1 MLFPKCVMASRC
13 LILQSIE
20 EKKIISQPVQLVIG
34 GCESVSLKR
43 CIDDLLTAKRGGN
56 KTERY
61 VKSLEHYL
69 RQFSVGRELRDI
81 SDFTFS
87 DVESW
92 MAKYE
97 CADTRRTWLSRLS
110 ALFTFC
116 VRRGYIEKNPCARIE
131 PVTCDRKP
139 PVIVTPEQSRKL
151 LGAAP
156 VVMRP
161 YIILGMFAGIRP
173 EELTRLD
180 WSHINLETGT
190 ANIDFPK
197 VRGRRRIVPLD
208 PLAVELLRKHPLQ
221 RGAVSP
227 CRATICRWR
236 KRARALL
243 GLARFPQDLFRHTA
257 ASYLLAKHQDA
268 GKVALWLGNSVK
280 VLMSHYIV
288 PVSATDCEA
297 FWNPAL
303 DISAKLVQE
312 TVILRH

>member
-1 MLFPKCVMASRC
+1 M
-13 LILQSIE
+13 E
-20 EKKIISQPVQLVIG
+20 IG
-34 GCESVSLKR
+34 GCESVSISR
-43 CIDDLLTAKRGGN
+43 CVDELLVAKRGGN

-69 RQFSVGRELRDI
+69 RQFSVGRESRAI

-87 DVESW
+87 EVESW
-92 MAKYE
+92 MVKYP

-110 ALFTFC
+110 ALFAFC
-116 VRRGYIEKNPCARIE
+116 VRRGYVEKNPCDRIE

-139 PVIVTPEQSRKL
+139 PRIVTPEQSRQL
-151 LGAAP
+151 LAAAP

-190 ANIDFPK
+190 VNIDFPK

-208 PLAVELLRKHPLQ
+208 PLAVTLLRSHPLQ

-227 CRATICRWR
+227 CRASISRWR
-236 KRARALL
+236 FRARKLL
-243 GLARFPQDLFRHTA
+243 GLDKWPQDLFRHTA

-288 PVSATDCEA
+288 PVSATDCEE

-303 DISAKLVQE
+303 DISGTLFHEA
-312 TVILRH
+312 VILRH

>member
-1 MLFPKCVMASRC
+1 MSAGRC
-13 LILQSIE
+13 LILQTIAE
-20 EKKIISQPVQLVIG
+20 TKIIQQPGQLLIG
-34 GCESVSLKR
+34 GCESVSISRCVDELLK
-43 CIDDLLTAKRGGN
+43 AKRGGN

-69 RQFSVGRELRDI
+69 RQFSVGRESRAI

-87 DVESW
+87 EVESW
-92 MAKYE
+92 MAKYAN
-97 CADTRRTWLSRLS
+97 ADTRRTWLSRVS
-110 ALFTFC
+110 ALFAFC
-116 VRRGYIEKNPCARIE
+116 VRRGYCDKNPCDRIE

-139 PVIVTPEQSRKL
+139 PSIVTPGQSREL
-151 LGAAP
+151 LAAAP
-156 VVMRP
+156 TVMRP

-180 WSHINLETGT
+180 WSHINLETAT
-190 ANIDFPK
+190 VNIDFPK

-208 PLAVELLRKHPLQ
+208 PLSVSLLKQHPLQ

-236 KRARALL
+236 KRSRALI

-268 GKVALWLGNSVK
+268 GKLALWLGNSVK

-288 PVSATDCEA
+288 PVSATECES

-303 DISAKLVQE
+303 DISVKLVQE
-312 TVILRH
+312 AVILRH

>member
-1 MLFPKCVMASRC
+1 
-13 LILQSIE
+13 
-20 EKKIISQPVQLVIG
+20 
-34 GCESVSLKR
+34 
-43 CIDDLLTAKRGGN
+43 
-56 KTERY
+56 
-61 VKSLEHYL
+61 
-69 RQFSVGRELRDI
+69 
-81 SDFTFS
+81 
-87 DVESW
+87 
-92 MAKYE
+92 MAKYAN
-97 CADTRRTWLSRLS
+97 ADTRRTWLSRVS
-110 ALFTFC
+110 ALFAFC
-116 VRRGYIEKNPCARIE
+116 VRRGYCDKNPCDRIE

-139 PVIVTPEQSRKL
+139 PSIVTPGQSREL
-151 LGAAP
+151 LAAAP
-156 VVMRP
+156 TVMRP

-180 WSHINLETGT
+180 WSHINLETAT
-190 ANIDFPK
+190 VNIDFPK

-208 PLAVELLRKHPLQ
+208 PLSVSLLKQHPLQ

-236 KRARALL
+236 KRSRALI

-268 GKVALWLGNSVK
+268 GKLALWLGNSVK

-288 PVSATDCEA
+288 PVSATECES

-312 TVILRH
+312 AVILRH